1 MSDKEQVQEVEQQQ
15 QEQEKEAVA
24 EETPGKLSSFTC
36 YKIKQPFSRLLT

>member
-24 EETPGKLSSFTC
+24 EETPGKLSSLTC
-36 YKIKQPFSRLLT
+36 YIIKQRFLRLLT